1 MGVFCIALIVPVS
14 IHFPHGP
21 ADQKHT
27 ARFTNKETEA
37 GRGMSYAR
45 SWLELRSLLH
55 FTRGP
60 PSNSVTTLRTLF
72 KSWFTLESWPVPAQ
86 RFCFGRHCRSET
98 RFWEPDLTRWS
109 TAGKRKPRPKQR
121 RVQPFRT
128 GLQVSRPAFSS
139 PVAKSHP
146 SSRQEA

>member
-21 ADQKHT
+21 ANQKHT

-37 GRGMSYAR
+37 GKEMSYAR
-45 SWLELRSLLH
+45 SWLELRFLLH

-72 KSWFTLESWPVPAQ
+72 KSWFTLESWPVQLGPSDSVLA
-86 RFCFGRHCRSET
+86 G
-98 RFWEPDLTRWS
+98 
-109 TAGKRKPRPKQR
+109 TAGAKHGSGNPTLPGGP
-121 RVQPFRT
+121 QPAKENQGQSKEEFNHSERAFR
-128 GLQVSRPAFSS
+128 
-139 PVAKSHP
+139 
-146 SSRQEA
+146 